1 MSFAK
6 FFRTP
11 FLQNTSGRLL
21 LAHACKCFVK
31 YSFYIHIPQYV
42 TYKHKTFFSCF
53 EVCYI
58 YPLWQPLQI
67 TSCITLTVLQSKFY
81 FYRNI
86 FSNFFKDIRKPYN
99 CLLKNSNLSHETV
112 HISLLCGSTMSN
124 ALSFC
129 FLSILL

>member
-1 MSFAK
+1 MKREHMALVFSCEFCK
-6 FFRTP
+6 IF
-11 FLQNTSGRLL
+11 QNTFFAEHLRTTVE
-21 LAHACKCFVK
+21 AHACKCFLK

-99 CLLKNSNLSHETV
+99 CLLKNSNFSIK
-112 HISLLCGSTMSN
+112 ISN
-124 ALSFC
+124 E
-129 FLSILL
+129 